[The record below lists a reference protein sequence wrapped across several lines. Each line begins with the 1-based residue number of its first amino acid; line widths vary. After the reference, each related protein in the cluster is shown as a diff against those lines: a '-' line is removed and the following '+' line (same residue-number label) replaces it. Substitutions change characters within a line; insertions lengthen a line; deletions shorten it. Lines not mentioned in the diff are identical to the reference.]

1 MVSIKCNKL
10 KSHGFDQ
17 VTGMALIISQAL
29 ELRMSHRVTP
39 EAVTMVKT
47 MLRGASKAQRG

>member
-1 MVSIKCNKL
+1 
-10 KSHGFDQ
+10 
-17 VTGMALIISQAL
+17 MALIISQAL

-47 MLRGASKAQRG
+47 MLQGASKAQRG